1 MTSDEPHDVFISYA
15 REDSAWVRRYLYEP
29 LLQCRTAQA
38 RPPRIFFDVGED
50 GIRIGQNFMEA
61 ISGAIQ
67 KARKIVPVYSRIYF
81 EKEMCLYELQLAH
94 KRDVN
99 GRQNILLPILND
111 PLAVSS
117 VPFALSLI
125 NYWPVTDPDWFE
137 KLCQSLEL
145 SVSDEDLSLT
155 FLDQPGDV
163 FANHTLPAVRVA
175 VQSGGATIDYDE
187 QITIRGEH
195 GAVHGTTR
203 ATTTQG
209 VATFI
214 DLSIPDTHGGTRL
227 IATSPTLGEVCS
239 APFAVV
245 GRSHA
250 EPVRPSPHAADPG
263 RSLIPASGEVVFFA
277 HGGAM
282 AVIQPQ
288 RVLVYGVDGHATR
301 SEPTPLYAPI
311 RLMRRKDHQLVLAD
325 WQGNVYLLWDDG
337 RSRVWRFGQSVNGL
351 VVPADIDWC
360 GERIYVSFWSGS
372 IFQID
377 EDGNAELV
385 LREDRGVQA
394 AGVSGDR
401 LLVCDFAGHLRV
413 YRDGRLASTSAMELV
428 VWLLKDTAS
437 GLMAVGDRKFY
448 HLSSDGTRMCDFD
461 LPLGRVA
468 GVYEM
473 SQLPIVIDTD
483 GKGIR
488 FDDNLVVSATFATQ
502 PGAYPVC
509 ADDAGTYCVFANLDR
524 THTLMLHNRIIFSHG
539 EGSLSVSPDGRH
551 FTIGDARAIR
561 ILTRSDFEA
570 FLLENSGEFAA
581 APTTTADSV

>member
-1 MTSDEPHDVFISYA
+1 MISDEPHDVFISYA
-15 REDSAWVRRYLYEP
+15 REDSEWVRGHLYEP
-29 LLQCRTAQA
+29 LLRCRTAQS

-67 KARKIVPVYSRIYF
+67 RARKIVPVYSRIYF

-99 GRQNILLPILND
+99 GRQNILLPILSD
-111 PLAVSS
+111 PHAVSS

-145 SVSDEDLSLT
+145 SLSDEDLSLA
-155 FLDQPGDV
+155 FVDQPGDV

-175 VQSGGATIDYDE
+175 VRSGGVTVDYDE
-187 QITIRGEH
+187 EITIRGEQ
-195 GAVHGTTR
+195 GTVHGTTNSK
-203 ATTTQG
+203 TTQG
-209 VATFI
+209 VAAFL
-214 DLSIPDTHGGTRL
+214 DLSIPDTHSQTRL
-227 IATSPTLGEVCS
+227 IATSPTLGEVLS

-245 GRSHA
+245 GRSVA
-250 EPVRPSPHAADPG
+250 EPGRQSAATGDAG
-263 RSLIPASGEVVFFA
+263 RYLIPTTGEVIFFA

-282 AVIQPQ
+282 AVIQPH
-288 RVLVYGVDGHATR
+288 RVLVYDAKARAASGA
-301 SEPTPLYAPI
+301 PTPLHAPI
-311 RLMRRKDHQLVLAD
+311 RLMRRMAHQLVLAD

-337 RSRVWRFGQSVNGL
+337 RTRMWRFGQSVNGL

-360 GERIYVSFWSGS
+360 DGRIYVSFWSGS
-372 IFQID
+372 IFRLD
-377 EDGNAELV
+377 EDGHAELV
-385 LREDRGVQA
+385 LREEQGVQA

-413 YRDGRLASTSAMELV
+413 YRDGRLGSSSTMEPV
-428 VWLLKDTAS
+428 VWLLKDTTR

-448 HLSSDGTRMCDFD
+448 HLSSDGTLVADFD
-461 LPLGRVA
+461 LPLSRVA
-468 GVYEM
+468 SVYEM

-488 FDDNLVVSATFATQ
+488 FDENLVVSATFATQ

-509 ADDAGTYCVFANLDR
+509 ADDAGTYCVFANPDHSR
-524 THTLMLHNRIIFSHG
+524 TLMLNNRIIFSHA
-539 EGSLSVSPDGRH
+539 EGGLSVSPDGQN
-551 FTIGDARAIR
+551 FAIGDDQAIR
-561 ILTRSDFEA
+561 ILTRSDFEE
-570 FLLENSGEFAA
+570 FLRQNSSDDVTAA
-581 APTTTADSV
+581 ISHSGTA